1 MLACFHDQF
10 LPFVHFCLPAL
21 AINQIPKQSTYDLV
35 TMLSLHIEDS
45 LLQFARLEQNIETST
60 P

>member
-1 MLACFHDQF
+1 MYSAQSVRMLACFHHQF
-10 LPFVHFCLPAL
+10 VLFVYFCLPAL

-45 LLQFARLEQNIETST
+45 LL
-60 P
+60 

>member
-1 MLACFHDQF
+1 MYSAQSIKMLACFHHQF
-10 LPFVHFCLPAL
+10 VPFVYFCLPAL

-45 LLQFARLEQNIETST
+45 LL
-60 P
+60 